1 MADERLDR
9 GLLDFAIIVQSVDLT
24 RYNHL
29 ELPSRNRWG
38 LIVPADDPL
47 ARRGLITR
55 EELVGLPLICSR
67 QGLEEETL
75 RWLGELQD
83 SLDVVATYDM
93 LYNAALMTREGI
105 GYALGFEGIVDT
117 GDDVDEGIG
126 HMNETDNHTNR
137 GGTHLP
143 VVDDRARHH
152 ALGHVLCR
160 GPCTRGRGTAADGNG
175 HAAKHAHQSSQA
187 ATKASRL
194 AGALVAPR
202 RDVHPHDNRPRPSTP
217 RSPIDD
223 SAAASSKRN
232 RRDAVRKLD
241 GNQTRAPRQSAR
253 APLAPHNIHRRHR
266 EAFAASTAGDL
277 FSQAQARPR
286 RLAFKR
292 WGRGMWKQ
300 STRYRFRSYR
310 HVRKR

>member
-1 MADERLDR
+1 MPRGHGAQWPGIAPFFDVLCAVRERFPLIRFHIFTSGTDMADERLDR

-55 EELVGLPLICSR
+55 EELVGLPLICSK

-117 GDDVDEGIG
+117 GEASGLAFVPVAPELSSPI
-126 HMNETDNHTNR
+126 
-137 GGTHLP
+137 HLIWRRYQEFSP
-143 VVDDRARHH
+143 
-152 ALGHVLCR
+152 
-160 GPCTRGRGTAADGNG
+160 
-175 HAAKHAHQSSQA
+175 AAKAV
-187 ATKASRL
+187 L
-194 AGALVAPR
+194 
-202 RDVHPHDNRPRPSTP
+202 
-217 RSPIDD
+217 
-223 SAAASSKRN
+223 SAAEQAFGDTKR
-232 RRDAVRKLD
+232 
-241 GNQTRAPRQSAR
+241 
-253 APLAPHNIHRRHR
+253 
-266 EAFAASTAGDL
+266 F
-277 FSQAQARPR
+277 
-286 RLAFKR
+286 
-292 WGRGMWKQ
+292 
-300 STRYRFRSYR
+300 
-310 HVRKR
+310 